1 MASRWTASRSLF
13 VHAQED
19 IMSIRVKINH
29 NTRYCYST
37 PVFLA
42 PHLIRL
48 RPAPHCRTEIQSYSL
63 NIEPI
68 QHSIHWQQDP
78 FNNYI
83 ARLIFPEKLRELS
96 LRVEIT
102 ANVVA
107 VNAYDFFID
116 DYAMTWPF
124 SYKDDLALDLT
135 SYLKPQ
141 IHDAAM
147 HDFLSEFEYASL
159 STLDFLVAINQKIYS
174 KVSYV
179 ERLESGVQSCDT
191 TLTLGS
197 GSCRDSAWLLV
208 QAFRCVGL
216 AARFVSGY
224 SLQLVKEVSGQACQE
239 STIKKDST
247 DLHAWTEVYVPGAG
261 WIGLDPSS
269 GLLAGEGY
277 IPLCCTREPLSAAP
291 VSGLSGACETT
302 LHFENTVTRLPDRD

>member
-1 MASRWTASRSLF
+1 
-13 VHAQED
+13 
-19 IMSIRVKINH
+19 MSILVKINH
-29 NTRYCYST
+29 NTRYSYST

-48 RPAPHCRTEIQSYSL
+48 RPAPHCRTQILSYSL
-63 NIEPI
+63 NIKPA

-78 FNNYI
+78 FNNHI
-83 ARLIFPEKLRELS
+83 ARLIFPDKLSELS
-96 LRVEIT
+96 LQVEIT
-102 ANVVA
+102 ADIVA
-107 VNAYDFFID
+107 FNAYDFFID

-124 SYKDDLALDLT
+124 SYKEDLALDLT

-141 IHDAAM
+141 VHDVSM
-147 HDFLSEFEYASL
+147 HNFLSEFKHSSL
-159 STLDFLVAINQKIYS
+159 STLDFLIAINSNIYNRLR
-174 KVSYV
+174 YV

-191 TLTLGS
+191 TLTLES

-208 QAFRCVGL
+208 QALRCFGL

-224 SLQLVKEVSGQACQE
+224 SLQLVDNISVQE
-239 STIKKDST
+239 SAIKKDST

-277 IPLCCTREPLSAAP
+277 IPLCCTREPSSAAP

-302 LHFENTVTRLPDRD
+302 LHFENRVTRLSDRD

>member
-1 MASRWTASRSLF
+1 
-13 VHAQED
+13 
-19 IMSIRVKINH
+19 MSIRVKINH
-29 NTRYCYST
+29 NTRYRYST
-37 PVFLA
+37 PVYLA
-42 PHLIRL
+42 PHLVRL
-48 RPAPHCRTEIQSYSL
+48 RPAPHCRTEIESYSL

-78 FNNYI
+78 FNNYV
-83 ARLIFPEKLRELS
+83 ARLIFPEKLSELS

-107 VNAYDFFID
+107 VNAYDFLID
-116 DYAMTWPF
+116 DYAMNWPF
-124 SYKDDLALDLT
+124 SYREELALDLT
-135 SYLKPQ
+135 SYLQ
-141 IHDAAM
+141 SGSHDLAM
-147 HDFLSEFEYASL
+147 HNFMSEFQQGSS
-159 STLDFLVAINQKIYS
+159 STLNFLIAINRTIYD

-208 QAFRCVGL
+208 QAFRLLGL

-224 SLQLVKEVSGQACQE
+224 SLQLVEETVQQANA
-239 STIKKDST
+239 IKQDST
-247 DLHAWTEVYVPGAG
+247 DLHAWAEVYIPGAG

-277 IPLCCTREPLSAAP
+277 IPLCCTRDPSSAAP
-291 VSGLSGACETT
+291 VSGLSGATETS
-302 LHFENTVTRLPDRD
+302 LHFENTVTRLTDRD